1 MTRYLMAL
9 ALLAG
14 TAAAQPTVP
23 DADSARWRVTLTV
36 FRSPGT
42 GLQLSRGRLAVFAA
56 HYPTIFRRDG
66 ADRTTH
72 FVRVG
77 VAAYGS
83 TRLSAPYVSLSIA
96 PSLTRGW
103 STSGLLDAGW
113 RQGFGDRVS
122 GQLGVA
128 LLANPA
134 RRTTRVNPTIG
145 LGVRL

>member
-1 MTRYLMAL
+1 MSRGLLIL

-14 TAAAQPTVP
+14 AAHAQPTPAP
-23 DADSARWRVTLTV
+23 DQDARWRVTLTV

-42 GLQLSRGRLAVFAA
+42 GVQVSRGRLAVFAG

-72 FVRVG
+72 FVRMG
-77 VAAYGS
+77 VAAYAS
-83 TRLSAPYVSLSIA
+83 TRLSSPYVSLSLA

-103 STSGLLDAGW
+103 PTSGLLDAGW
-113 RQGFGDRVS
+113 RQGFGSRVS

-128 LLANPA
+128 LLAAPSL
-134 RRTTRVNPTIG
+134 RTSRVNPTIG
-145 LGVRL
+145 LGVKL